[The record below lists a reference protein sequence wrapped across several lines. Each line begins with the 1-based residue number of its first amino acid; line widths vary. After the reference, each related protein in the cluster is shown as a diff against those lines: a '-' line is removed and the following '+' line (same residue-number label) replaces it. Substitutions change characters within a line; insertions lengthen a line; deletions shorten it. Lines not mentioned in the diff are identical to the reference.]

1 MAKVTIGFK
10 CDPYIKH
17 ELLTEAVESGISLS
31 EYVENICANRWAAS
45 APHLESNDEMEELQE
60 QLEDSRSRLAEYEV
74 AMLGP
79 LFRCHQGKTMDM
91 RMSDGSVI
99 QKQVNHPI
107 DVLEIILSSVKPEP

>member
-45 APHLESNDEMEELQE
+45 APHLQLDDEKEELQKL
-60 QLEDSRSRLAEYEV
+60 LEESRSRLAEYEV

-79 LFRCHQGKTMDM
+79 LFKRHQGETMDM
-91 RMSDGSVI
+91 RMPDGSVV

-107 DVLEIILSSVKPEP
+107 DVLEIILSSVKSKP